1 MPLPCHPL
9 HCCSTPAHCI
19 EYAHLIKWNQERTG
33 EEFDT
38 DNEEH
43 MRWVYDNALER
54 AKQYGI
60 AVRHHTG
67 ARCWHMLG
75 TSISMAC
82 WYGSPQD
89 PHQVVHAR

>member
-1 MPLPCHPL
+1 
-9 HCCSTPAHCI
+9 
-19 EYAHLIKWNQERTG
+19 
-33 EEFDT
+33 
-38 DNEEH
+38 